1 MAADHQV
8 YHALALLAVGL
19 LSQVRPQRSFQV
31 AGCCFLAGIVLLSG
45 GLYVYTLAGLRFFGM
60 VPVPIGF
67 ILFIVGCIALAVGA
81 CPCGKATANT

>member
-1 MAADHQV
+1 M

-45 GLYVYTLAGLRFFGM
+45 GLYVYTLADLRFFGM
-60 VPVPIGF
+60 VPAPIGGS
-67 ILFIVGCIALAVGA
+67 LFIVGWIALAVGA
-81 CPCGKATANT
+81 CPCGKATADT